1 MHSDRIKV
9 LQDMA
14 EELRGLPGSNYYEG
28 QVAQNLLAMVP
39 LLHRAEELR
48 HKDQPQLPVE

>member
-1 MHSDRIKV
+1 MHSDRIKI

-14 EELRGLPGSNYYEG
+14 EELRGLPGSNYQEC

-39 LLHRAEELR
+39 LLHQAEKLR
-48 HKDQPQLPVE
+48 HKDQPELPVE